1 MNFSFTSWSAFLL
14 MGGYAFYVWT
24 AVIFTLVP
32 LMVLIVQTLLQ
43 QQAIRRDIVRQQR
56 SRKIRNPLFKEE
68 RE

>member
-1 MNFSFTSWSAFLL
+1 MNFSFTCWSAFLL

-32 LMVLIVQTLLQ
+32 LMAPIVQTLWQ

-56 SRKIRNPLFKEE
+56 GRKIRNPLFKEE